1 MKKWTRDKV
10 INTLQDCDGYE
21 KFLNESGI
29 LSICVDN
36 VDLLFFYAYDR
47 VEIYYKKYIDKD
59 VDLST
64 VREFCDYAQPYL
76 EKKVSKCRYE
86 KLVKL

>member
-47 VEIYYKKYIDKD
+47 VEIYYKNILTK
-59 VDLST
+59 LSICLQYGNSAIMRNHT
-64 VREFCDYAQPYL
+64 
-76 EKKVSKCRYE
+76 
-86 KLVKL
+86 